1 MAKPLNR
8 RLFGN
13 DTINVHKWTAYRT
26 HTTAT
31 DNFIGGEGVWD
42 IKVVSTGS
50 GYMDWYPAWQIQT
63 GRTLTGTLTVYWQA
77 STPELP
83 GGVAA
88 YGQMGIS
95 MRNGGVDPDSIY
107 WFDKGSGYIQPPKI
121 NLAWDYINQ
130 PVQQRAVFKTELR
143 NITPNVIGV
152 YAIPPQSL
160 IPGQP
165 ITNISR
171 PADIVKQIS
180 DKKFYL
186 KTIESQGV
194 CILTTGTVTTGTC
207 AIFAED
213 SNKNVYWVT
222 KIQSHNVT
230 LYRKQLNDLGPFI
243 YKTNDKAKWTFI
255 EANGTDT
262 RLTTTVVKL
271 LNW

>member
-13 DTINVHKWTAYRT
+13 DTINIHN
-26 HTTAT
+26 TAT

-42 IKVVSTGS
+42 IKLINPGV

-63 GRTLTGTLTVYWQA
+63 GNTLTNRLSVYWFA
-77 STPELP
+77 SPPELP
-83 GGVAA
+83 GGVSA
-88 YGQMGIS
+88 YGATSIS
-95 MRNGGVDPDSIY
+95 VDTGTVIPNSIY
-107 WFDKGSGYIQPPKI
+107 FFDKGSGYIQPPTV

-130 PVQQRAVFKTELR
+130 PVQQRAVFETKLR
-143 NITPNVIGV
+143 NITPNAIGV
-152 YAIPPQSL
+152 YAIPPTAL
-160 IPGQP
+160 IVGQP
-165 ITNISR
+165 ITSTAL

-186 KTIESQGV
+186 KTKTSKGV
-194 CILTTGTVTTGTC
+194 CVLTTGTITTGTC
-207 AIFAED
+207 SIFAED

-243 YKTNDKAKWTFI
+243 YKTNDRAKWTFI